1 MYQVLYRKW
10 RPRSFDDVVGQEH
23 VTKTLQRELEL
34 GRISHAYL
42 FIGSRGTGKT
52 TCAKILAK
60 AINCP
65 ESKNGNP
72 CGECE
77 ICKGIDNGSI
87 VDVVEMDAA
96 SNNGVND
103 IRTVC
108 EESTFTPAVSKYR
121 VYIIDEVHMLST
133 GAFNALLK
141 TLEEPPAHVVFIL
154 ATTEAHKIPATIL
167 SRCQKFEFHRISA
180 EDIFKRL
187 SFVANEEKVQISDE
201 AICAIAQISDGAL
214 RDALSILDK
223 CINLC
228 DNIGIDEI
236 NEIVGLVD
244 SNCILELLNSIIN
257 KDPCCALKIIDDLAF
272 SSKDMMH
279 VCEEFISCV
288 RNLMLIMITNN
299 AREFITVSNKDF
311 EKLTEMS
318 KKISVNKV
326 LKVIDAFETALQ
338 KMSHGCNKQIQLE
351 MTFVK
356 MCSSQVDIELSDIVK
371 RIEKLEAGNVIGS
384 QDVLKKIKKEVSTES
399 NSKVMMVQDT
409 KSLEAIIQEA
419 KLFTGW
425 PEVLNVLKK
434 YSQTISAAFSGSSA
448 YVSGDYILIDAE
460 KEVAFE
466 MLRKSSQREK
476 MREAIKS
483 VTGRFYKLGPYKK
496 SEEKS
501 EDPLDKLAKEVKDAG
516 IDVTVK

>member
-10 RPRSFDDVVGQEH
+10 RPRFFEDVVGQEH
-23 VTKTLQRELEL
+23 VTKTLQKELEL

-65 ESKNGNP
+65 ATKNGNP

-77 ICKGIDNGSI
+77 ICRGIDNGSI
-87 VDVVEMDAA
+87 VDVVELDAA

-108 EESTFTPAVSKYR
+108 EESTFTPAVSKCR

-167 SRCQKFEFHRISA
+167 SRCQKFEFHRISV

-187 SFVANEEKVQISDE
+187 SYVAKCEKIQISDD
-201 AICAIAQISDGAL
+201 AICSIAQISDGAL
-214 RDALSILDK
+214 RDALSLLDK
-223 CINLC
+223 CVNLS
-228 DNIGIDEI
+228 DNINVNEI
-236 NEIVGLVD
+236 NEIAGIVD
-244 SNCILELLNSIIN
+244 NKYLFKLLRSII
-257 KDPCCALKIIDDLAF
+257 DRDSCYALKLIDELVF

-279 VCEEFISCV
+279 VCEEFISYL
-288 RNLMLIMITNN
+288 RNLMLVMVTNN
-299 AREFITVSNKDF
+299 AREIITVSDKDF
-311 EKLTEMS
+311 EKFIELS
-318 KKISVNKV
+318 KEISVNKI

-338 KMSHGCNKQIQLE
+338 KMVHGCNKRIQLE

-356 MCSSQVDIELSDIVK
+356 MCSGQIDVELSDIVK
-371 RIEKLEAGNVIGS
+371 RLERLEAGNVTNNK
-384 QDVLKKIKKEVSTES
+384 DVLKKISRENSVEVDAKSVPED
-399 NSKVMMVQDT
+399 M
-409 KSLEAIIQEA
+409 KSLEKLVQEA
-419 KLFTGW
+419 KYFTGW
-425 PEVLNVLKK
+425 PEVLSALKK

-501 EDPLDKLAKEVKDAG
+501 EDPLDKLVQEVKDAG